1 MKLLITGA
9 TGLVGSEIV
18 NQCHQLGYSV
28 NYLSRDKE
36 NLEQKPNHKGFH
48 WDISKKEIDPTC
60 LEDVNVIIHLAG
72 APISERWTTSY
83 KKTILDSRIES
94 AKLLHQLLE
103 DTPNQVEHFISASAI
118 GIYPSSLMNFYTEDY
133 EHTSSSFLGEVV
145 EAWEAAVDTFKSLN
159 INVSK
164 IRTGL
169 VLDKNEGALPAIAK
183 PVMFGLGAPL
193 GSGQQW
199 QSWIHVRDLASMY
212 LHVLNNELEGVYNG
226 VAPTPETNKDLTEWV
241 AKVLGKPFFMP
252 RVPKFVLKLILGEMH
267 TIVVESQRVS
277 SQKIEDEGFNFE
289 FYKLP
294 AALIDIYN
302 D

>member
-36 NLEQKPNHKGFH
+36 NLEQKPNYKGFH
-48 WDISKKEIDPTC
+48 WDISKKEIDPAC

-72 APISERWTTSY
+72 APISERWTSSY

-94 AKLLHQLLE
+94 AKLLHKLLE
-103 DTPNQVEHFISASAI
+103 DIPNQVEHFISASAI

-145 EAWEAAVDTFKSLN
+145 EKWEAAADTFKSLN
-159 INVSK
+159 ISVSK

-193 GSGQQW
+193 GSGKQW
-199 QSWIHVRDLASMY
+199 QSWIHVRDLAKLY
-212 LHVLNNELEGVYNG
+212 LHVLNNDLEGVYNG

-294 AALIDIYN
+294 AALIDIYK

>member
-1 MKLLITGA
+1 MKILITGA

-28 NYLSRDKE
+28 NYLSRDKN
-36 NLEQKPNHKGFH
+36 NLKNQPNYQGFH
-48 WDISKKEIDPTC
+48 WDISKKEIDSAC
-60 LEDVNVIIHLAG
+60 VKDVNAIIHLAG
-72 APISERWTTSY
+72 APISERWTKSY
-83 KKTILDSRIES
+83 KQTILDSRIES
-94 AKLLHQLLE
+94 AKLLYQLLE

-145 EAWEAAVDTFKSLN
+145 EAWEHAANQFEALN
-159 INVSK
+159 ICVSK

-193 GSGQQW
+193 GTGKQW
-199 QSWIHVRDLASMY
+199 QSWIHVKDLASIYMY
-212 LHVLNNELEGVYNG
+212 VLNNELEGVYNG
-226 VAPTPETNKDLTEWV
+226 VAPTPESNKDLTEWV
-241 AKVLGKPFFMP
+241 AKVLEKPFFMP
-252 RVPKFVLKLILGEMH
+252 KVPKFILKLFLGEMH
-267 TIVVESQRVS
+267 IIVIESQRVS

-294 AALIDIYN
+294 AALIDIYK
-302 D
+302 